1 MAEDNNNIFTYKDL
15 LAPEVMLKLYA
26 RGAFPMADETGEI
39 NWYSPE
45 IRTIIP
51 IDNYNVPRSLR
62 KFMEKSDFE
71 YRYSTSQL
79 EVIKNCADRKETW
92 ISDELIE
99 AYKNL
104 ISLGSL
110 HSVEVFSKNKLVG
123 GLYGITY
130 GGAFFGESMFSK
142 APQASKSALVKLI
155 ERLNDKGFLL
165 LDVQYLTEH
174 LAMFGAVEIPFIDF
188 GVLLSQSYLIEPS
201 FI

>member
-1 MAEDNNNIFTYKDL
+1 MDKNFTFTYKDL
-15 LAPEVMLKLYA
+15 LDPEIMIKLYA

-51 IDNYNVPRSLR
+51 LDNYNVPRSLR

-71 YRYSTSQL
+71 YRYSTRQL
-79 EVIKNCADRKETW
+79 AVIKECANREETW
-92 ISDELIE
+92 ISEELIE

-104 ISLGSL
+104 ISLGHL
-110 HSVEVFSKNKLVG
+110 HSVEVYRKNKLVG
-123 GLYGITY
+123 GLYGVTF

-142 APQASKSALVKLI
+142 VPQASKSALVKLI
-155 ERLNDKGFLL
+155 ERLNEKNFVV

-174 LAMFGAVEIPFIDF
+174 LHMFGAVEIPFIDF
-188 GVLLSQSYLIEPS
+188 GQLLSEAYLREIT